1 MKKKSREIMFMIS
14 GIFML
19 VMNGCSST
27 GSSNLSKMDKDL
39 DKNAKPAAEKY
50 LKAKVEECSEW
61 TTVKTGALEY
71 RYALY
76 NEKSNCYKVVY
87 YAKFDEEDEPEDQ
100 WMEVDVELTG
110 EKMLASDVNGAYMDA
125 NSYEHFNSYI
135 PQSST
140 DDHKIWYNVNLTQE
154 EKEILKNKEN

>member
-1 MKKKSREIMFMIS
+1 MKKKSRKIMFMLS

-39 DKNAKPAAEKY
+39 DKNAKSAAEKY
-50 LKAKVEECSEW
+50 LKAKVEEYSEW

-87 YAKFDEEDEPEDQ
+87 YAKFDEKDEPED
-100 WMEVDVELTG
+100 
-110 EKMLASDVNGAYMDA
+110 
-125 NSYEHFNSYI
+125 
-135 PQSST
+135 
-140 DDHKIWYNVNLTQE
+140 
-154 EKEILKNKEN
+154 